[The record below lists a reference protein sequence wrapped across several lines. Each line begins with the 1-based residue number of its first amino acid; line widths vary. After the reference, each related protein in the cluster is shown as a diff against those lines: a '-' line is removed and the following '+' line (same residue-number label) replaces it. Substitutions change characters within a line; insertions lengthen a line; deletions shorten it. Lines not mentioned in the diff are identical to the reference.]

1 MVYNPNQE
9 GIDDVRIATG
19 NILPED
25 YPDAQIAK
33 KISYAFSKI
42 QLNVGRNTTEP
53 FVDGTNVEYGHA
65 KQLEISL
72 AAMYC
77 LKAYGPEFETKITE
91 LKTETD
97 ADLIFLQEN
106 VQEAADTGGVTMLIA
121 TTPYLSYMAAV
132 DENPYQTTVVPY
144 RSGLTDS
151 V

>member
-1 MVYNPNQE
+1 MYNSGQP

-25 YPDAQIAK
+25 YPDSQITK
-33 KISYAFSKI
+33 KIESAFSKI
-42 QLNVGRNTTEP
+42 QLAVGRTLLDP
-53 FVDGTNVEYGHA
+53 FLITDAEYAHVR
-65 KQLEISL
+65 QLEVSM

-97 ADLIFLQEN
+97 ADLVFLKEN
-106 VQEAADTGGVTMLIA
+106 VQEAADTGDVDILMGVTPL
-121 TTPYLSYMAAV
+121 LSYDAAMA
-132 DENPYQTTVVPY
+132 ENPQQTTIFPY

>member
-1 MVYNPNQE
+1 MVYNPGTE
-9 GIDDVRIATG
+9 GINDVRIATG

-25 YPDAQIAK
+25 YPDDQIAK
-33 KISYAFSKI
+33 NIASAYSKI
-42 QLNVGRNTTEP
+42 QLAVGRSLSDYYISTDAEHDTAR
-53 FVDGTNVEYGHA
+53 F
-65 KQLEISL
+65 LERTL

-97 ADLIFLQEN
+97 ADLVFLKEN
-106 VQEAADTGGVTMLIA
+106 VQEAADTGDVDILMGV
-121 TTPYLSYMAAV
+121 TPYLSYGAAIE
-132 DENPYQTTVVPY
+132 ENPEQTTVFPY

>member
-1 MVYNPNQE
+1 MYNNGQP

-25 YPDAQIAK
+25 YPDTQITK
-33 KISYAFSKI
+33 KIESAFSKI
-42 QLNVGRNTTEP
+42 QLATGRTLTDP
-53 FVDGTNVEYGHA
+53 FLITDVEYAHA
-65 KQLEISL
+65 HQLEVSM

-77 LKAYGPEFETKITE
+77 LKAYGPEFIEKVNE

-97 ADLIFLQEN
+97 ADLVFLQEN
-106 VQEAADTGGVTMLIA
+106 VQEAADTGGVTLLMS
-121 TTPYLSYMAAV
+121 TTEYLSYGASH
-132 DENPYQTTVVPY
+132 DENPASTIPPY

>member
-1 MVYNPNQE
+1 MYNSGQP

-25 YPDAQIAK
+25 YPDTQITK
-33 KISYAFSKI
+33 KIESAFSKI
-42 QLNVGRNTTEP
+42 QLATGRALLNP
-53 FVDGTNVEYGHA
+53 FLLTDVEYAHA
-65 KQLEISL
+65 RQLEVSL

-97 ADLIFLQEN
+97 ADLAFLKEN
-106 VQEAADTGGVTMLIA
+106 VQVAADTGDVDILMGV
-121 TTPYLSYMAAV
+121 TPYLSYGAAV
-132 DENPYQTTVVPY
+132 DENPNQTTVTPY

>member
-1 MVYNPNQE
+1 MSYNPSQE
-9 GIDDVRIATG
+9 EIDDVRIATG

-25 YPDAQIAK
+25 YLDTQIAK
-33 KISYAFSKI
+33 KLQYAFSKI
-42 QLNVGRNTTEP
+42 QLGTGRSLNNPFLITE
-53 FVDGTNVEYGHA
+53 TEYGHA
-65 KQLEISL
+65 QQLKISL

-106 VQEAADTGGVTMLIA
+106 VQEAADTGGVTLLIT
-121 TTPYLSYMAAV
+121 TTPYLSYGAAV
-132 DENPYQTTVVPY
+132 DENPSQTTVVPY

>member
-1 MVYNPNQE
+1 MYNSGQT

-25 YPDAQIAK
+25 YSDTQITK
-33 KISYAFSKI
+33 KIESAFSKI
-42 QLNVGRNTTEP
+42 QLAVGRTLLDPFLTT
-53 FVDGTNVEYGHA
+53 DAEYAHA
-65 KQLEISL
+65 RQLEVSM

-97 ADLIFLQEN
+97 ADLIFLQTN
-106 VQEAADTGGVTMLIA
+106 IQEAADTGDVDILMGV
-121 TTPYLSYMAAV
+121 TPYLSYGAALA
-132 DENPYQTTVVPY
+132 ENPMQTTIFPY